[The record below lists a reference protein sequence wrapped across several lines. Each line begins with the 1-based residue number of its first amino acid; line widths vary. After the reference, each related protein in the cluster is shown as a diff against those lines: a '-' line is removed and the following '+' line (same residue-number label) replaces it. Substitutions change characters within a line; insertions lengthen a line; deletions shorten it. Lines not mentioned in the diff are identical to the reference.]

1 MTTVIDTGGLPV
13 DNGDDGVHTPRG
25 GNGASRANLSN
36 WRKSPFNRWAFNHV
50 REIVPSVDI
59 ANLPAS
65 VWQMPFAPLLL
76 DQFRL
81 KSSDGSSME
90 LKSFLQGT
98 ATDSLVIL
106 HNGRIVYE
114 FYDNG
119 NTQHTPHILMSA
131 TKSVVGLLVGI
142 LNRNGNIDVDAPVST
157 YVPEIAGTAYQ
168 GATIQQLLD
177 MQTGIVLDAGH
188 LRAYAQASN
197 WDPPQVGAAAT
208 DLHSFFA
215 QMTIEHRPHG
225 GPFRYV
231 SANTDL
237 LGWAIERSTGQS
249 FASLVSQLIWIPMG
263 AENSAYIT
271 VDRQGA
277 PRCTG
282 GLCATARDF
291 ARLGQLL
298 LQAGRRD
305 LGEVFPHDWISDIAD
320 NGDPQAWQQGEFAA
334 AFGRASM
341 SYRNGWYV
349 AHTQPKLL
357 FAMGIHGQNLFVDKT
372 NGIVIAKLS
381 SQHDPIDHQAL
392 PLTHRGVAELRRC
405 LLA

>member
-1 MTTVIDTGGLPV
+1 MPV
-13 DNGDDGVHTPRG
+13 DNVDEGMHTLTAPT
-25 GNGASRANLSN
+25 GADLSN

-50 REIVPSVDI
+50 REIVSSVDI
-59 ANLPAS
+59 AHLPAN
-65 VWQMPFAPLLL
+65 VWQLPTAPLLL

-81 KSSDGSSME
+81 KSPNGSSME
-90 LKSFLQGT
+90 LRSFQQAT
-98 ATDSLVIL
+98 ATDSLVVL

-119 NTQHTPHILMSA
+119 STQHTPHILMSA

-142 LNRNGNIDVDAPVST
+142 LSRNGHIDVDATVST
-157 YVPEIAGTAYQ
+157 YVPEIAATAYQ

-177 MQTGIVLDAGH
+177 MQTGIVLDETHA
-188 LRAYAQASN
+188 RAYAQASN
-197 WDPPQVGAAAT
+197 WDPPPVGAAPM

-237 LGWAIERSTGQS
+237 LGWAIERSTGET
-249 FASLVSQLIWIPMG
+249 FASLVSKLIWIPMG

-291 ARLGQLL
+291 ARLGQLM
-298 LQAGRRD
+298 LQQGRRD
-305 LGEVFPHDWISDIAD
+305 LAAVIPDDWISDIAE
-320 NGDPQAWQQGEFAA
+320 NGDPQAWQEGEFAA
-334 AFGRASM
+334 AFGRAGM

-349 AHTQPKLL
+349 TQTQPRLL

-372 NGIVIAKLS
+372 NAIVIAKLS
-381 SQHDPIDHQAL
+381 SQHDPIDHKAL
-392 PLTHRGVAELRRC
+392 PLTHRGVAEIRRC